1 MVSIAFVGLVLISV
15 YSFFKNKRFI
25 TNHRESAS
33 RTSSSGSTRST
44 KHFEYHLLLPI
55 LLFIATVI
63 SLFYSANI
71 NQGLKV
77 LGSQFKF
84 LAIPFIFLVHQQG
97 IKGRICQ
104 YLQLFLTAT
113 SIAAFLTFL
122 FFLMPSE
129 WVQRITETIPLLKD
143 YIVQDKALAFGVY
156 SPFTERLQF
165 SYLIGVAI
173 FFQFW
178 LLFNRAQNS
187 SLLKP
192 LVRIGILMIT
202 LLILGAR
209 GAQISFLI
217 ASIVWIIGGYF
228 YFIHPKLIQKFSS
241 FLSYSILGLSLVFFL
256 IITPLIAYKE
266 VPAVKVR
273 YDQMQWEIGTFRD
286 GTYPNYDY
294 THFTSIRR
302 LLSWKNSWSIIQ
314 DNPIIGVGIG
324 DYQAEMKKAYAKDQL
339 GFPVNTQSQFLYYWA
354 ASGILGLLGLL
365 FLLGYAGINV
375 MRQKVPALRF
385 LGLSFIIFYSLLFL
399 FDAPLNFQVGSMTF
413 LTFYSLLAIL
423 NSKNKVA

>member
-1 MVSIAFVGLVLISV
+1 MVSIAFVGLVLITI
-15 YSFFKNKRFI
+15 YAFFKNKNSL
-25 TNHRESAS
+25 TNGESAS
-33 RTSSSGSTRST
+33 ISTAVGINSGSNKGNKS
-44 KHFEYHLLLPI
+44 FNLHLLLPI
-55 LLFIATVI
+55 LLFIATAI

-77 LGSQFKF
+77 LGSQVKF
-84 LAIPFIFLVHQQG
+84 LAIPFIFWVHQQE
-97 IKGRICQ
+97 IKGRLIQ

-129 WVQRITETIPLLKD
+129 WVQNITKTIPLLKD
-143 YIVQDKALAFGVY
+143 YIVHEKALAFGVY

-178 LLFNRAQNS
+178 LLFKRSKNS

-192 LVRIGILMIT
+192 FVRLGILLLS

-217 ASIVWIIGGYF
+217 ASMVWVIGGYF
-228 YFIHPKLIQKFSS
+228 YFIHPKIIQQFHS
-241 FLSYSILGLSLVFFL
+241 FLSYSILGFSLVFFL
-256 IITPLIAYKE
+256 IITPLIAYKK

-273 YDQMQWEIGTFRD
+273 YDQMQWEINTFQD
-286 GTYPNYDY
+286 GTYLNYDY

-302 LLSWKNSWSIIQ
+302 LLSWRNSWAIIQ
-314 DNPIIGVGIG
+314 HNPILGVGIG
-324 DYQAEMKKAYAKDQL
+324 DYQLEMQKEYAKDKL
-339 GFPVNTQSQFLYYWA
+339 GFPVNTQSQFLYYWTT
-354 ASGILGLLGLL
+354 SGILGIFSLL
-365 FLLGYAGINV
+365 FLLSYLGFSFL
-375 MRQKVPALRF
+375 QKSVFPLKL
-385 LGLSFIIFYSLLFL
+385 LGLSFMIFYSLLFL

-413 LTFYSLLAIL
+413 LIFYSFGAVL
-423 NSKNKVA
+423 VADK